1 MTETSRLF
9 ACTPQAVFDVLT
21 DGWTYATWV
30 VGAARIRKVDP
41 GFPAPGSRIHHSV
54 GSWPILISDTTE
66 IEECE
71 PPRLLQLRVAAW
83 PAGEGRVRITCE
95 PEGDKTRVT
104 MFETSIS
111 GPAKLIPGPLESL
124 ALKLRNKE
132 TLQRLAYLAESGVR
146 SENGPQ
152 EPTRST

>member
-9 ACTPQAVFDVLT
+9 DCTPQAVFDVLT

-41 GFPAPGSRIHHSV
+41 EFPAVGSEIHHSV

-66 IEECE
+66 IEVCE

-146 SENGPQ
+146 SEHGPH